1 MERGLRSPLRG
12 NGTALYTELPGSS
25 FGRKLRWE
33 RVERWAGRAGRQV
46 QKETGGP
53 GRILGSN

>member
-1 MERGLRSPLRG
+1 MERGVRSPLRG

-46 QKETGGP
+46 QKETGG
-53 GRILGSN
+53 RSR